1 MTPLSTGQLGYGLRH
16 IHLSLGRDNGD
27 WLVGSPRIGQH
38 AHLTEFYYTIGT
50 NVEAI
55 IAFWDDVLKS

>member
-16 IHLSLGRDNGD
+16 IHLSSLGRDNGD
-27 WLVGSPRIGQH
+27 WLAAGSPRIGQH
-38 AHLTEFYYTIGT
+38 AHLAEFYYTIRR

-55 IAFWDDVLKS
+55 IAF